1 MNAILIRVATFL
13 GVLLVAL
20 FAFAQ
25 FMRRTGMF
33 FPAPYP
39 QGDWR
44 TMSLP
49 VKPVDQTFITPDG
62 VTLHAWL
69 FRTTSGDAPLLVW
82 FHGNGGNLTD
92 RAEVAS
98 ELARRGIS
106 TFVFDWRGYGRSGGS
121 PTESKLYIDALA
133 AYDFA
138 TTHLAAKPES
148 IVLYGESLGGPY
160 AAYTASKRR
169 ARCVIIENSL
179 PSLRELG
186 NALYPIPIGW
196 FAPFAMTTTRWLNEA
211 NIPVLV
217 MHGKRDQVIPFRL
230 GRKLYDDLRVPKELL
245 VSERAGHEEI
255 PSTEG
260 SRYYD
265 AVVRFASR
273 R

>member
-1 MNAILIRVATFL
+1 MNAILIRIATFL

-20 FAFAQ
+20 FAVAQ

-33 FPAPYP
+33 FPSPYP

-44 TMSLP
+44 TTSLP
-49 VKPVDQTFITPDG
+49 IKPVDQSFTTPDG

-69 FRTTSGDAPLLVW
+69 FRATSADAPLLIW

-138 TTHLAAKPES
+138 TSHLGAKAES

-160 AAYTASKRR
+160 AAYTASKRK

-179 PSLRELG
+179 PSLLALG
-186 NALYPIPIGW
+186 NALYPIPLGW

-217 MHGKRDQVIPFRL
+217 MHGKRDTVIPFRL
-230 GRKLYDDLRVPKELL
+230 GQQLYDDLRVPKELF

-255 PSTEG
+255 PVVEG
-260 SRYYD
+260 ARYYD